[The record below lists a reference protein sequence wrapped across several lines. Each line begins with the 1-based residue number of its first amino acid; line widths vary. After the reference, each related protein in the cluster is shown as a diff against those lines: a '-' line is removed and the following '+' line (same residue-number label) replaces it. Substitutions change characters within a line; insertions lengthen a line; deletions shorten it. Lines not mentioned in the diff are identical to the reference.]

1 MTRAKWRVEGERCS
15 RYFCNLEKRNF
26 VEKTIPNLTL
36 DDGRVIE
43 DIKLNLSEQK
53 EYYKNLYS
61 SKQTVI
67 SQDNSGIFFDN
78 DNPFLTKLTE
88 DKMVGMEGELTLPEC
103 LIVLKNISNGKS
115 PCLDG
120 FIREFCKFFW
130 IDIQIHAIKSLDLA
144 YENSLLSVSQK
155 QGLITCLPKEGK
167 PKHLLKNW
175 RPISLLNVD
184 YKIGS
189 PYIAQRLKTV
199 LKKLISNRQTGFQ
212 KGGT

>member
-1 MTRAKWRVEGERCS
+1 
-15 RYFCNLEKRNF
+15 
-26 VEKTIPNLTL
+26 
-36 DDGRVIE
+36 
-43 DIKLNLSEQK
+43 
-53 EYYKNLYS
+53 
-61 SKQTVI
+61 
-67 SQDNSGIFFDN
+67 
-78 DNPFLTKLTE
+78 
-88 DKMVGMEGELTLPEC
+88 
-103 LIVLKNISNGKS
+103 
-115 PCLDG
+115 LDG
-120 FIREFCKFFW
+120 ITSEFCKLFW
-130 IDIQIHAIKSLDLA
+130 IDIQEHAIKSSDFA

>member
-1 MTRAKWRVEGERCS
+1 M
-15 RYFCNLEKRNF
+15 
-26 VEKTIPNLTL
+26 
-36 DDGRVIE
+36 
-43 DIKLNLSEQK
+43 
-53 EYYKNLYS
+53 
-61 SKQTVI
+61 
-67 SQDNSGIFFDN
+67 
-78 DNPFLTKLTE
+78 
-88 DKMVGMEGELTLPEC
+88 
-103 LIVLKNISNGKS
+103 SNGKS

-120 FIREFCKFFW
+120 ITSEFCKLFW
-130 IDIQIHAIKSLDLA
+130 IDIQEHAIKSSDFA

>member
-26 VEKTIPNLTL
+26 VEKTISNLTL

-88 DKMVGMEGELTLPEC
+88 DEMVGMEGELTLPEC
-103 LIVLKNISNGKS
+103 LNVLKNMSNGKS
-115 PCLDG
+115 PGLDG
-120 FIREFCKFFW
+120 FTSEFYKFFW
-130 IDIQIHAIKSLDLA
+130 IDIQEYVIKSLNFA

-155 QGLITCLPKEGK
+155 TRVNYLLTEGGKAKTFIKELASDIFIKCRLQNRIGLYCPKV
-167 PKHLLKNW
+167 KN
-175 RPISLLNVD
+175 S
-184 YKIGS
+184 
-189 PYIAQRLKTV
+189 A
-199 LKKLISNRQTGFQ
+199 
-212 KGGT
+212 

>member
-1 MTRAKWRVEGERCS
+1 M
-15 RYFCNLEKRNF
+15 
-26 VEKTIPNLTL
+26 
-36 DDGRVIE
+36 
-43 DIKLNLSEQK
+43 
-53 EYYKNLYS
+53 
-61 SKQTVI
+61 I
-67 SQDNSGIFFDN
+67 SQDNLEIFFDN
-78 DNPFLTKLTE
+78 DNSFLTKLTE
-88 DKMVGMEGELTLPEC
+88 DKMVDMEGELILPEC
-103 LIVLKNISNGKS
+103 IIVLKNMSNRKS

-120 FIREFCKFFW
+120 FISEFYKFFW
-130 IDIQIHAIKSLDLA
+130 NDIQEYVIKSLNFA

-175 RPISLLNVD
+175 RPISLLKVD

-212 KGGT
+212 KGGYIGECTRLILDIIMRTEEEHIPGLQTF

>member
-1 MTRAKWRVEGERCS
+1 M
-15 RYFCNLEKRNF
+15 
-26 VEKTIPNLTL
+26 I
-36 DDGRVIE
+36 
-43 DIKLNLSEQK
+43 
-53 EYYKNLYS
+53 
-61 SKQTVI
+61 
-67 SQDNSGIFFDN
+67 
-78 DNPFLTKLTE
+78 NPFLTKLTE

-103 LIVLKNISNGKS
+103 LIVLKNMSNGKS

-120 FIREFCKFFW
+120 LTSEFCKFFW
-130 IDIQIHAIKSLDLA
+130 IDIQKYAIKSLDFA
-144 YENSLLSVSQK
+144 DENSLLSVSQQ

-167 PKHLLKNW
+167 PKHLLINW